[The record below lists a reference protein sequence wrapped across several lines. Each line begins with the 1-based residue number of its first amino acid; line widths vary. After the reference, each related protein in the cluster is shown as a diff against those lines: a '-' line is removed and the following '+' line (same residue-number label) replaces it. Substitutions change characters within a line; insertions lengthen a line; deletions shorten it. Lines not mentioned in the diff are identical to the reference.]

1 MRYRAGIVGC
11 GRIGWKLE
19 DDPNRPKPC
28 THAGAYAS
36 IPNTQIVAASSRTDK
51 SLKGF
56 GERFG
61 VDALYTDF
69 NEMLE
74 KENLD
79 LLSVTTNPEL
89 HRDIVVKAAECGVRG
104 ILCEKPISLS
114 LDDADDMIE
123 ACRKSGTVLMV
134 MHNRRWNSYYVK
146 AKELLD
152 LGAIGELVSIFGN
165 CQGCKPSPDWLSDR
179 EGPLLHDATHLYDI
193 MRFFAGDIDSVVG
206 SAEKRKHLHYGV
218 EDTCFSHMRFKNG
231 VSAVALVNERTSYM
245 RFDIELQGSDGK
257 ILLGPDAEMW
267 QVVPSKRAAG
277 FRELEKVEFP
287 KPEREANVYMDAIGE
302 LIHCVETGEPSRS
315 TGEDGRAALEAIMAI
330 YESQRRGNSPVQLPL
345 GVRESLLL
353 ALRRENRL

>member
-1 MRYRAGIVGC
+1 
-11 GRIGWKLE
+11 
-19 DDPNRPKPC
+19 
-28 THAGAYAS
+28 
-36 IPNTQIVAASSRTDK
+36 
-51 SLKGF
+51 
-56 GERFG
+56 
-61 VDALYTDF
+61 
-69 NEMLE
+69 
-74 KENLD
+74 
-79 LLSVTTNPEL
+79 
-89 HRDIVVKAAECGVRG
+89 
-104 ILCEKPISLS
+104 
-114 LDDADDMIE
+114 
-123 ACRKSGTVLMV
+123 
-134 MHNRRWNSYYVK
+134 VK